1 MAIPLKIY
9 YYKSRFGGVKDTGI
23 DGRVGM
29 EIPNFKLEAEEYEK
43 ILLVLAS
50 LHQKLKAD
58 SVFLINRT
66 GQEIAHEGSSNRFDV
81 QALSSLAASN
91 LAATFGLASVIG
103 EREFE
108 RIYHKGEKTNILMSP
123 IGEFAF
129 LLFLLRDRE
138 EHDLDLKA
146 IRHAS
151 LILED
156 VLKKCSRRL
165 RPGRR

>member
-1 MAIPLKIY
+1 
-9 YYKSRFGGVKDTGI
+9 
-23 DGRVGM
+23 M
-29 EIPNFKLEAEEYEK
+29 EVPNFKLEAEEYEK
-43 ILLVLAS
+43 ILVVLSS
-50 LHQKLKAD
+50 LNRRLKAD

-66 GQEIAHEGSSNRFDV
+66 GQEIAHEGNSNRIDI

-91 LAATFGLASVIG
+91 LAATFGLARVIG
-103 EREFE
+103 EHEFR

-129 LLFLLRDRE
+129 LLFLMRGKEERE
-138 EHDLDLKA
+138 VDFTS

-156 VLKKCSRRL
+156 VLKKCGKRL
-165 RPGRR
+165 RPLR

>member
-1 MAIPLKIY
+1 
-9 YYKSRFGGVKDTGI
+9 
-23 DGRVGM
+23 M
-29 EIPNFKLEAEEYEK
+29 EIPNFKLEAGEYEK
-43 ILLVLAS
+43 ILLVLSS
-50 LHQKLKAD
+50 LTQKLKAD

-66 GQEIAHEGSSNRFDV
+66 GQEIAHDGNSHKLDI

-91 LAATFGLASVIG
+91 VAAIFGLASLLG

-108 RIYHKGEKTNILMSP
+108 RIYHKGEKTSILLSP

-129 LLFLLRDRE
+129 LLFLLKGIE
-138 EHDLDLKA
+138 EKEIDLKA
-146 IRHAS
+146 IKRAS

-165 RPGRR
+165 KATK

>member
-1 MAIPLKIY
+1 
-9 YYKSRFGGVKDTGI
+9 
-23 DGRVGM
+23 M

-43 ILLVLAS
+43 ILLVLSS
-50 LHQKLKAD
+50 LNLKLKAD

-66 GQEIAHEGSSNRFDV
+66 GQEIAHEGNSHKIDV

-91 LAATFGLASVIG
+91 LAATFGLASLIG

-108 RIYHKGEKTNILMSP
+108 RIFHKGEKTNILMSP

-129 LLFLLRDRE
+129 LLFLFKGKE
-138 EHDLDLKA
+138 EHEIDLKS

-151 LILED
+151 LILGD
-156 VLKKCSRRL
+156 VLKKCSKRL
-165 RPGRR
+165 RAAR

>member
-1 MAIPLKIY
+1 
-9 YYKSRFGGVKDTGI
+9 
-23 DGRVGM
+23 M
-29 EIPNFKLEAEEYEK
+29 EIPNFKLEAGEYEK
-43 ILLVLAS
+43 ILLVLSS
-50 LHQKLKAD
+50 LNQKLKAD

-66 GQEIAHEGSSNRFDV
+66 GQEIAHDGNSNKLDI

-91 LAATFGLASVIG
+91 VAAIFGLASLLG

-108 RIYHKGEKTNILMSP
+108 RIYYKGEKTSILMNP

-129 LLFLLRDRE
+129 LLFLLRGVE
-138 EHDLDLKA
+138 EKEIDLKA

-165 RPGRR
+165 KAAR